1 MKKEQIRSL
10 SLVKK
15 KTTTKFPYT
24 GSFIKTLPY
33 PPPPQKNKIHN
44 YVVDYDLG
52 TN

>member
-24 GSFIKTLPY
+24 GSFIKTLP
-33 PPPPQKNKIHN
+33 QKNKIHN